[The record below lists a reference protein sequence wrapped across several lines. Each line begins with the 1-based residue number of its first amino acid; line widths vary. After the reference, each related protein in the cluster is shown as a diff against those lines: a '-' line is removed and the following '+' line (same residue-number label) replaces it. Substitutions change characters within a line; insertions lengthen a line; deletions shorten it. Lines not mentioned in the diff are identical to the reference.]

1 MFKILLLLPL
11 FAQAQQDSVFLYKNA
26 EGKSYHTIFIGKNT
40 DTSAF
45 DLKKS
50 DKDIQDFYQIETKQ
64 LLGKYHTTAQKI
76 DFGRLARDWKALYVY
91 QNEYYL
97 YSPNDGINA
106 EYLCFDD
113 EIIIQNT
120 LNHAVMLLDSV
131 LQINQKTFDV
141 KYYTENEGEK
151 NVFRIHIIDTAKQI
165 AVFDFLNEKRRED
178 RYKLMIATRKTYL
191 FPTVINNSTEKQ
203 FEFQFDTVDFDVL
216 LK

>member
-1 MFKILLLLPL
+1 
-11 FAQAQQDSVFLYKNA
+11 
-26 EGKSYHTIFIGKNT
+26 
-40 DTSAF
+40 
-45 DLKKS
+45 
-50 DKDIQDFYQIETKQ
+50 
-64 LLGKYHTTAQKI
+64 
-76 DFGRLARDWKALYVY
+76 
-91 QNEYYL
+91 L

-106 EYLCFDD
+106 EYLRFDD

-131 LQINQKTFDV
+131 FQINPNTFDV

-165 AVFDFLNEKRRED
+165 AVFELLNKKRKED